1 MRLRALS
8 PVTRSAADGPALAE
22 DLRARDEQTVA
33 LLWDELARTDPVL
46 FSILWRKAH
55 RAAPDRGLPA
65 QPDAPPLEDALT
77 APQSS

>member
-8 PVTRSAADGPALAE
+8 PVAGPAVDGPGLAE

-33 LLWDELARTDPVL
+33 LLWEELARTDPVL

-55 RAAPDRGLPA
+55 RAAPA
-65 QPDAPPLEDALT
+65 A
-77 APQSS
+77 S